1 MVEPQGVASPSNG
14 NQVGGILNVHGI
26 LAAGVY
32 IIIGIERRSGIS
44 RGRVGRLPTHDGG
57 IGNARHGQVFWRGWR
72 NGVLPRHGRH
82 KRKPAVEHLAREIV
96 DALRVVYEKLGTE
109 ESVSLSQVAQVIHL
123 PGDILY
129 APLTLAGMQEI
140 DAQSRSHHAALGLLL
155 PVDGERIELVA
166 PEIHHGV
173 KLVHQ
178 AFLEPS
184 AGILEHAGVGV
195 PASTLVTA

>member
-1 MVEPQGVASPSNG
+1 MFDQDLVIFSQKTFENKFDAIRDLTNLVSNKVTSPKDYFEAVKEREDTLATYVEYGVAIP
-14 NQVGGILNVHGI
+14 H
-26 LAAGVY
+26 AK
-32 IIIGIERRSGIS
+32 
-44 RGRVGRLPTHDGG
+44 T
-57 IGNARHGQVFWRGWR
+57 NAVKEPF
-72 NGVLPRHGRH
+72 
-82 KRKPAVEHLAREIV
+82 
-96 DALRVVYEKLGTE
+96 VVYEKLGTE

-173 KLVHQ
+173 KFVHQ